1 MDKKKAKEF
10 IEELNK
16 LQEKFGLHISS
27 TYVEEIDYNY
37 EEEPYV
43 SGVSSHLVLVDGEG
57 FEVSLDDLLSGF
69 STCYYCGRNIEID
82 SNFCNM
88 NCEKKYKDSKTR

>member
-16 LQEKFGLHISS
+16 LQEKFGIHIVSDY
-27 TYVEEIDYNY
+27 TEEIDYNY

-43 SGVSSHLVLVDGEG
+43 SGVSSCLILVDTEG
-57 FEVSLDDLLSGF
+57 FELSLNDLMSGY
-69 STCYYCGRNIEID
+69 STCYYCGRHTDAE
-82 SNFCNM
+82 SSFCNIG
-88 NCEKKYKDSKTR
+88 CEQKNKNSKTK